1 MRSRLVQVLQALV
14 SAFSHGDLRYAGGVS
29 YCSETWQGNVCMR
42 MLLLSPSLC
51 GLLRLV
57 VVADVLAPPSAL
69 LYRISEVCD
78 CTTHPDSLSND
89 LARSREDRRTIQTQ
103 LHENNNELSIQRL
116 DVYSSCS

>member
-1 MRSRLVQVLQALV
+1 
-14 SAFSHGDLRYAGGVS
+14 
-29 YCSETWQGNVCMR
+29 MR

-78 CTTHPDSLSND
+78 CTEHQDPLSNN
-89 LARSREDRRTIQTQ
+89 LAGSREDRRTIQMQ
-103 LHENNNELSIQRL
+103 HHENNNERSIRLL
-116 DVYSSCS
+116 DVYPS